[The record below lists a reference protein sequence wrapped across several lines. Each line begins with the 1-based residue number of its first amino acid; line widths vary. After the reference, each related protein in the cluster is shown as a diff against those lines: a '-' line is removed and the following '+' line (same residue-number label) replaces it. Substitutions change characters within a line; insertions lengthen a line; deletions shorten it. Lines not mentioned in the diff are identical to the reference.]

1 MNKELIER
9 NATKLCPSQLHQYR
23 ANRNGNKYRSQDDLP
38 ENIAAAQTIM
48 SRNLRKRNKC
58 QINKFIEKSIVEEES
73 SKYSLFDED
82 NDGFTYERAMLEEL

>member
-1 MNKELIER
+1 
-9 NATKLCPSQLHQYR
+9 
-23 ANRNGNKYRSQDDLP
+23 
-38 ENIAAAQTIM
+38 M

-82 NDGFTYERAMLEEL
+82 NDGFTYERAMLKEL